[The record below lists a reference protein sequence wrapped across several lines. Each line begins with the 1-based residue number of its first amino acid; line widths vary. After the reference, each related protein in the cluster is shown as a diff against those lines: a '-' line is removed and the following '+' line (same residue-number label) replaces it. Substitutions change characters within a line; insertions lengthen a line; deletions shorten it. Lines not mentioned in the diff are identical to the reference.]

1 MTMNASNSIWLDINI
16 LQSITQQQF
25 ERLTNFMEKNLT
37 HFTDIKFTVKVKDIH
52 KIERKKFITGSVF
65 GYENKKK
72 SHNLCVKKCYEEKH
86 VDLLII
92 EEGGKKQ

>member
-1 MTMNASNSIWLDINI
+1 MNASNSIWLDINI

-25 ERLTNFMEKNLT
+25 ERLTNFMETNLT

-52 KIERKKFITGSVF
+52 KIGRKNFITGSVF

-72 SHNLCVKKCYEEKH
+72 NTQSACQKML
-86 VDLLII
+86 
-92 EEGGKKQ
+92 